1 MLDMHA
7 HILPNV
13 DDGPKTVME
22 SIDIIRHMASEGVTE
37 IITTSH
43 AFSPHYHVDYER
55 VKMELSL
62 LQQELQK
69 QQVDVTLYAGQEVR
83 IHEQL
88 IENLQNGV
96 ALSLANSKYV
106 LLELPSGEIPAY
118 TIPMIQ
124 EMIAINKIPIIAH
137 PERNRAIAEKPSRLE
152 RLIKNGALAQITAGS
167 VAGHFGKNIQKLS
180 LQLIEANLIHTYGSD
195 VHNNETR
202 PALFEKGLDY
212 LDKKNHHEL
221 VDIFLE
227 NNARILTNEEFI
239 VLEPQAIEKRKWWQV
254 IG

>member
-22 SIDIIRHMASEGVTE
+22 SIEVIRQMASEGITE
-37 IITTSH
+37 IIATSH
-43 AFSPHYHVDYER
+43 AYSPHYHVDHER
-55 VKMELSL
+55 VLMELPL
-62 LQQELQK
+62 LQEELQK
-69 QQVDVTLYAGQEVR
+69 QEVDVTLYSGQEVR
-83 IHEQL
+83 IHENI
-88 IENLQNGV
+88 IEHLQSGE
-96 ALSLANSKYV
+96 ALTLANSKYV
-106 LLELPSGEIPAY
+106 LLELPSGELPTY
-118 TIPMIQ
+118 TIPIIQ
-124 EMIAINKIPIIAH
+124 EMISINKVPIIAH
-137 PERNRAIAEKPSRLE
+137 PERNRAIAAKPSRLE
-152 RLIKNGALAQITAGS
+152 QLVKNGALAQITAGS
-167 VAGHFGKNIQKLS
+167 VTGHFGKNIQKLS
-180 LQLIEANLIHTYGSD
+180 MQLIEANLIHTYGSD

-227 NNARILTNEEFI
+227 NNARIATNKELI
-239 VLEPQAIEKRKWWQV
+239 VLEPQAIGRKKWWQV